1 MIDDIKPTETAH
13 DHLLAA
19 CSHLAQAFEMLRA
32 EGRRCAAHRALVI
45 AEHTERLDAMVVKAD
60 NAAALDAVDEM
71 LAVAGKAWGG
81 E

>member
-13 DHLLAA
+13 DHLLTA

-32 EGRRCAAHRALVI
+32 EGRRCAAHRALVL
-45 AEHTERLDAMVVKAD
+45 AEQAERLDVMIVKAD

-71 LAVAGKAWGG
+71 LAVASKAWG

>member
-45 AEHTERLDAMVVKAD
+45 AEYAERLDVMVVKAD
-60 NAAALDAVDEM
+60 NGVERGGVDEM
-71 LAVAGKAWGG
+71 LAVAGKAWG

>member
-1 MIDDIKPTETAH
+1 MIDDIDPTETAH

-45 AEHTERLDAMVVKAD
+45 AEYAERLDAMVIKAD

-71 LAVAGKAWGG
+71 LAVAGKAWG

>member
-1 MIDDIKPTETAH
+1 MIDDVEPAETAH
-13 DHLLAA
+13 DHLLIA
-19 CSHLAQAFEMLRA
+19 CSHLAQAYKILRA
-32 EGRRCAAHRALVI
+32 EGRRCAAHRALVL

-71 LAVAGKAWGG
+71 LAVAGKAWG